1 MAIQIWDA
9 QAGQYKSADLAR
21 FGGSGTLTEALV
33 WDGTQYV
40 KVWPTGP
47 TYTWYDDF
55 TSPTLH
61 ERWQLIGGDYTPPGL
76 TDAAVLG
83 PQVEG
88 DFEVTF
94 SAAAAA
100 GIASVLL
107 LDAGM
112 QQVASAEVNGDGQAS
127 LGIDGSVVAN
137 SPEGFVTGPVTLR
150 RANGAWTVLHDGDPV
165 PADGGGTLTAPDSH
179 TGPLAVAAQASGA
192 TLVNIAYTEL

>member
-40 KVWPTGP
+40 KVWPTSP
-47 TYTWYDDF
+47 VDTWYDDF

-61 ERWQLIGGDYTPPGL
+61 ERWQLLAGDYTPPGL

-88 DFEVTF
+88 DFELTF
-94 SAAAAA
+94 SASVA
-100 GIASVLL
+100 GGDVNVSL
-107 LDAGM
+107 LDADM
-112 QQVASAEVNGDGQAS
+112 QQVALASVNGVGQAS
-127 LGIDGSVVAN
+127 LGIDGDVVAN
-137 SPEGFVTGPVTLR
+137 SSEGVVAGPVTLR

-165 PADGGGTLTAPDSH
+165 PAVGGGTLTAPDSH
-179 TGPLAVAAQASGA
+179 TGPLVVACAAFGA
-192 TLVNIAYTEL
+192 TLVNIAYTGL